1 MKRWIAL
8 SAVCALVLAAPASA
22 ATDSSNYRAHIKLAK
37 LVKHLQA
44 LQDIADANDGTRAS
58 GTPGYTAS
66 VNYVADKLRD
76 KGFNVTIQD
85 FEFPFFQELAA
96 PKLEQ
101 VAPTAKPYVETVDF
115 FTMTYSG
122 SGDVTRNV
130 QAVDTNATP
139 NPEATSTSGCEAS
152 DFTGFVAGRI
162 ALMQRGTCTFRV
174 KALNAQA
181 AGASAAVIFN
191 RGGGDNGPINGT
203 LGSPGV
209 TIPAVGTSFA
219 VGQELYS
226 AGSSV
231 VAHVFTSTISET
243 RTTSNVLAETP
254 GGRSDKVVVA
264 GAHLDSVT
272 AGPGVTDNGSGV
284 ATMLEAALNLNSS
297 VNMFKTGGNGL
308 KNKVVFAFW
317 GAEELNL
324 LGSGYYVSQL
334 TPAQRAAIT
343 ININVDML
351 SSSNGVYFVQ
361 DGDGAHTVPP
371 GPVRPGRSAELEH
384 VLTSYLE
391 SQGLPWVARPY
402 DGRSDYMSFVNAGIG
417 AGGLTTGSDQVK
429 TPEQAALFGGI
440 AGLTMHPTYHT
451 AADRLDQVNMKSL
464 DDMSDAT
471 AHAILW
477 FAMDGE

>member
-8 SAVCALVLAAPASA
+8 AALCALVLTAPASA
-22 ATDSSNYRAHIKLAK
+22 ATDSSKYREHMKLAK
-37 LVKHLQA
+37 LVKHLEA
-44 LQDIADANDGTRAS
+44 LQDIADANGGTRAS

-66 VNYVADKLRD
+66 VDYVAGKLRD
-76 KGFNVTIQD
+76 KGFRVTIQD
-85 FEFPFFQELAA
+85 FPFAFFQELAP

-101 VAPTAKPYVETVDF
+101 VSPTAKTYVETTDF

-122 SGDVTRNV
+122 SGDVTRMV
-130 QAVDTNATP
+130 QPVDTNATP
-139 NPEATSTSGCEAS
+139 NATSNSGCEES

-191 RGGGDNGPINGT
+191 RGGGENGPINGT

-209 TIPAVGTSFA
+209 TIPAVGVSFA

-226 AGSSV
+226 ANSSV
-231 VAHVFTSTISET
+231 VAHVFTSTISEI

-284 ATMLEAALNLNSS
+284 ATMLEAALNLNST

-324 LGSGYYVSQL
+324 LGSAHYVSQL
-334 TPAQRAAIT
+334 TPAQRAATT

-361 DGDGAHTVPP
+361 DGDGAHTG
-371 GPVRPGRSAELEH
+371 GPVQPGRSAELEH
-384 VLTSYLE
+384 VLSSYLE

-402 DGRSDYMSFVNAGIG
+402 DGRSDYQSFVNAGIG

-429 TPEQAALFGGI
+429 TPAQAALFGGT
-440 AGLTMHPTYHT
+440 AGITMHPTYHT
-451 AADRLDQVNMKSL
+451 AADRLEHVNMKSL

-477 FAMDGE
+477 FAMDGQ

>member
-1 MKRWIAL
+1 MKRLIAL
-8 SAVCALVLAAPASA
+8 IAVCALVLATTASA
-22 ATDSSNYRAHIKLAK
+22 ATDSSKYREHVKLAK
-37 LVKHLQA
+37 LVKHLEA
-44 LQDIADANDGTRAS
+44 LQAIADANGGNRAS
-58 GTPGYTAS
+58 GTAGYEAS
-66 VNYVADKLRD
+66 VDYVAEKLRD
-76 KGFNVTIQD
+76 KGFRVTIQT
-85 FEFPFFQELAA
+85 FPFDFFQELAP
-96 PKLEQ
+96 PKLER
-101 VAPTAKPYVETVDF
+101 VSPAPKPYVETTDF

-139 NPEATSTSGCEAS
+139 NAASTSGCEAA
-152 DFTGFVAGRI
+152 DFAGFVAGRI

-181 AGASAAVIFN
+181 AGASAALIFN
-191 RGGGDNGPINGT
+191 RGGGENGPINGT

-209 TIPAVGTSFA
+209 TIPAIGTSFA
-219 VGQELYS
+219 VGGELFS
-226 AGSSV
+226 TDSSV
-231 VAHVFTSTISET
+231 VAHVFTSTIAER

-254 GGRSDKVVVA
+254 GGRPDKVVVA

-324 LGSGYYVSQL
+324 LGSAFYVSQL
-334 TPAQRAAIT
+334 TPAQRAATT

-361 DGDGAHTVPP
+361 DGDGVHTG
-371 GPVRPGRSAELEH
+371 GPVQPGRSAELEH

-402 DGRSDYMSFVNAGIG
+402 DGRSDYQSFVNAGIG

-429 TPEQAALFGGI
+429 TPAQAALFGGT
-440 AGLTMHPTYHT
+440 AGITMHPTYHT
-451 AADRLDQVNMKSL
+451 AADRMEHVNMKSL

>member
-1 MKRWIAL
+1 
-8 SAVCALVLAAPASA
+8 
-22 ATDSSNYRAHIKLAK
+22 
-37 LVKHLQA
+37 
-44 LQDIADANDGTRAS
+44 
-58 GTPGYTAS
+58 
-66 VNYVADKLRD
+66 
-76 KGFNVTIQD
+76 
-85 FEFPFFQELAA
+85 
-96 PKLEQ
+96 
-101 VAPTAKPYVETVDF
+101 VETIDF
-115 FTMTYSG
+115 FTMTCSG

-139 NPEATSTSGCEAS
+139 NATSTSGCEAS
-152 DFTGFVAGRI
+152 DFAGFVAGRI

-191 RGGGDNGPINGT
+191 RGGGENWPINGT

-209 TIPAVGTSFA
+209 AIPAIGVSFA
-219 VGQELYS
+219 VGGELYS
-226 AGSSV
+226 ADSSV
-231 VAHVFTSTISET
+231 VAHVFTSTIAEI

-254 GGRSDKVVVA
+254 GGRADKVVVA

-284 ATMLEAALNLNSS
+284 ATMLEAALNLNST

-308 KNKVVFAFW
+308 ANKVVFAFW

-324 LGSGYYVSQL
+324 IGSAFYVSQL
-334 TPAQRAAIT
+334 TPAKRAAIT

-361 DGDGAHTVPP
+361 DGDGAHTG
-371 GPVRPGRSAELEH
+371 GPVQPGRSAELEH

-402 DGRSDYMSFVNAGIG
+402 DGRSDYQSFVNAGIG

-429 TPEQAALFGGI
+429 TPAQAALFGGT
-440 AGLTMHPTYHT
+440 AGITMHPTYHT
-451 AADRLDQVNMKSL
+451 AADRMEHVNMKSL

-477 FAMDGE
+477 FAMDGQ